1 MFPFILQGD
10 LIGKRLLV
18 GFMDSSSDIFP
29 IFVRNDTG
37 ARDGSIFKFILDVAD
52 SVGVG
57 LYATKQYSHEATSK
71 YPEKSSINLAHRCF
85 YDLEFQSVSI
95 DMCIGEYLMPG

>member
-1 MFPFILQGD
+1 
-10 LIGKRLLV
+10 
-18 GFMDSSSDIFP
+18 MDSSSDIFP

-71 YPEKSSINLAHRCF
+71 YPKNSTLNLGLRCM
-85 YDLEFQSVSI
+85 YDLEFQSSPI